1 MAVAQVRFMISVTE
15 KAPQLPYYTAQTT
28 LLMEGSCLRVGRHL
42 ETTSMTQTLSYLSYL
57 IKASKILESFLW
69 PIIQR
74 LRLLTNYL
82 DQLLEKLVGEIW
94 YACHRIAV
102 KIIFSMVFKFG
113 KEVRIFIVLKYHL
126 SVNFYHVWRKKT
138 PFKENY
144 IFSVQKLYI
153 MLKNNYVSQS

>member
-1 MAVAQVRFMISVTE
+1 MAVAQIRFMISVTE

-28 LLMEGSCLRVGRHL
+28 LFTEDSCFRVGRHL

-74 LRLLTNYL
+74 LRLLTNNL
-82 DQLLEKLVGEIW
+82 DQLLEMLAGEIW
-94 YACHRIAV
+94 YVCHRIAV

-144 IFSVQKLYI
+144 IFQFRSYI
-153 MLKNNYVSQS
+153 LC